1 MAVINDTVGALLAG
15 AHTDQDCQI
24 GLILG
29 ENFIIILIH
38 IKAEGCPH

>member
-15 AHTDQDCQI
+15 AHNDRDCQI

-29 ENFIIILIH
+29 M
-38 IKAEGCPH
+38 